1 MKKKALQNNN
11 TPYTKM
17 LAALWRESP
26 MPFVNENQRLM
37 TMAALLHVD
46 NNGYS
51 LAAEL
56 IEKSDLTAEEWVS
69 KYLDLY
75 LMPLIH
81 SFMNMTLY
89 TYHTEKI

>member
-1 MKKKALQNNN
+1 
-11 TPYTKM
+11 M

-89 TYHTEKI
+89 TCHTEKI

>member
-1 MKKKALQNNN
+1 
-11 TPYTKM
+11 M

-37 TMAALLHVD
+37 TMAALLHLD

-56 IEKSDLTAEEWVS
+56 IENQVLQQK
-69 KYLDLY
+69 
-75 LMPLIH
+75 
-81 SFMNMTLY
+81 NG
-89 TYHTEKI
+89 

>member
-1 MKKKALQNNN
+1 MAGKPNAFRQ
-11 TPYTKM
+11 
-17 LAALWRESP
+17 R
-26 MPFVNENQRLM
+26 NQRLM
-37 TMAALLHVD
+37 TMAALLHLD

-56 IEKSDLTAEEWVS
+56 IEKSGLTAEEWVS

-89 TYHTEKI
+89 TCHTEKI